1 MPGIFFDAGVIK
13 MNLNAQFSIHDIP
26 NILKRTI
33 IFCVFVIMLPTGI
46 CFSAEKNSNVSKEP
60 AEDKLLIEEM
70 MIHYDRVFQD
80 YLKLAKEDMAEF
92 NSTIKP
98 LNDKVYSKSDS
109 VNNYQLVDHLYL
121 KTILDHTLMLDNM
134 MELLYS
140 KMELSF
146 MMIVPEKQDVI
157 KKLREKY
164 KSQTEY
170 EKLLKKIEDFKK
182 SLEESE
188 DKLH

>member
-1 MPGIFFDAGVIK
+1 MKVDAR
-13 MNLNAQFSIHDIP
+13 FSEHDIL
-26 NILKRTI
+26 NILKKTI
-33 IFCVFVIMLPTGI
+33 IFCIFFMMLQAAI
-46 CFSAEKNSNVSKEP
+46 CFSAEKNSNVSKEST
-60 AEDKLLIEEM
+60 EDKLLVEEM

-80 YLKLAKEDMAEF
+80 YLKLVKEDMAEF
-92 NSTIKP
+92 NRMIKP

-109 VNNYQLVDHLYL
+109 VNNYQLIDHLYL

-170 EKLLKKIEDFKK
+170 EKLLKKIEDFKN
-182 SLEESE
+182 SLEESG

>member
-1 MPGIFFDAGVIK
+1 LQA
-13 MNLNAQFSIHDIP
+13 A
-26 NILKRTI
+26 
-33 IFCVFVIMLPTGI
+33 I
-46 CFSAEKNSNVSKEP
+46 CFSAEKDSNVSKEST
-60 AEDKLLIEEM
+60 EDKLLIEEM

-80 YLKLAKEDMAEF
+80 YLKLVKEDMAEF
-92 NSTIKP
+92 NRMIKP

-109 VNNYQLVDHLYL
+109 VNNYQLIDHLYL

-170 EKLLKKIEDFKK
+170 EKLLKKIEDFKN
-182 SLEESE
+182 SLEESG